1 MPEKKRLLQPPV
13 NKALLCEI
21 VSRLTA
27 TLKPLKI
34 ILFGSYAYGQP
45 NKDSDLDLL
54 VVIDTKERGVRRYA
68 MLSKLLEPRKVP
80 IDILVKTPG
89 ELEVQLAGFNP
100 FLKEILQRG
109 KVLYGC
115 SR

>member
-1 MPEKKRLLQPPV
+1 MSGKKGLLQPPV
-13 NKALLCEI
+13 NKALLSEI
-21 VSRLTA
+21 VSRLINN
-27 TLKPLKI
+27 LNPLKI

-80 IDILVKTPG
+80 IDIIVKTPG
-89 ELEVQLAGFNP
+89 EIEAQLAGFNP

-109 KVLYGC
+109 TLLYEG
-115 SR
+115 S